1 MRSMK
6 SIFAARRLRRWLLA
20 SVLAILSAVALTGC
34 LNDLTPQGRWSA
46 PVSDGNFIYVGNL
59 EGVLVR
65 VDAVSHAWDVN
76 WLYPYE
82 LDGVRKKPKGLG
94 AIYGAPVV
102 GNGAVYAAGYTCAGS
117 SCDGEV
123 FGVSTDGGGLSWNS
137 GGYPLRAKLVGQLQP
152 TDNGLLLLG
161 TGPADDERDP
171 PGYLYAFSAD
181 PNAGRRV
188 AWRVPL
194 DGEVWGEAAV
204 DNTTNTA
211 YVGTD
216 AGTLYAIDIT
226 ESESDAR
233 VKWSYEARGAIT
245 GPILFHEG
253 AIYFG
258 DLSSRFYRLN
268 PRTQSADWEFDTGAW
283 VWAKAVPDDQNG
295 AIYVSTLGGHV
306 HALNI
311 STGLPVWGQR
321 IDGQIVGSP
330 LLFDRVRNDFS
341 QRVLAVPSGEQDVHA
356 LNVNDGQIIGTF
368 PTDSAVKS
376 SPVLINDFVYIHTL
390 DGELKWYSPSDQTL
404 QGCVAL
410 KDGGRCD

>member
-1 MRSMK
+1 MRSLLG
-6 SIFAARRLRRWLLA
+6 ARPLRRGILA
-20 SVLAILSAVALTGC
+20 SVLAILSAVALTAC

-59 EGVLVR
+59 DGVLVR

-76 WLYPYE
+76 WIYPFE
-82 LDGVRKKPKGLG
+82 QDGVRKKPKGLG
-94 AIYGAPVV
+94 AIYGAPVIDA
-102 GNGAVYAAGYTCAGS
+102 GTAYAAGYTCAGS
-117 SCDGEV
+117 DCDGEV
-123 FGVSTDGGGLSWNS
+123 FGVSTDSGGLAWNS
-137 GGYPLRAKLVGQLQP
+137 GGFRLRAKLVGQLQP
-152 TDNGLLLLG
+152 TDSGLLLLG
-161 TGPADDERDP
+161 TGPVDGERDP
-171 PGYLYAFSAD
+171 PGYLYAFSVD

-188 AWRVPL
+188 EWRVAL
-194 DGEVWGEAAV
+194 DGEVWGEVAV
-204 DNTTNTA
+204 DNTSNTA

-216 AGTLYAIDIT
+216 AGTLYAIDIA
-226 ESESDAR
+226 DGGVR
-233 VKWSYEARGAIT
+233 WSFEAQGAIT
-245 GPILFHEG
+245 GPVLFHEG

-268 PRTQSADWEFDTGAW
+268 PRSQNPDWDFDAGAW
-283 VWAKAVPDDQNG
+283 VWAKAVPDEQNG
-295 AIYVSTLGGHV
+295 AIYISTLGGHI

-311 STGLPVWGQR
+311 STGSPIWGQR

-330 LLFDRVRNDFS
+330 LLFDRIRNDFS
-341 QRVLAVPSGEQDVHA
+341 QRVLAVPSGEEDVHV

-376 SPVLINDFVYIHTL
+376 SPVLINDFIYIHTL

>member
-1 MRSMK
+1 MNSLLGA
-6 SIFAARRLRRWLLA
+6 INLRRGIVALA
-20 SVLAILSAVALTGC
+20 LAILSAVALTGC

-102 GNGAVYAAGYTCAGS
+102 ENDAVYAAGYTCAGS

-123 FGVSTDGGGLSWNS
+123 FGVTSDSGGLSWNS
-137 GGYPLRAKLVGQLQP
+137 GGFRLRAKLVGQLQS

-161 TGPADDERDP
+161 TGPVDDERDP

-188 AWRVPL
+188 VWREAL
-194 DGEVWGEAAV
+194 DGEVWGEVAV
-204 DNTTNTA
+204 DNATNTA

-216 AGTLYAIDIT
+216 AGTLYAIDL
-226 ESESDAR
+226 SESASNSR
-233 VKWSYEARGAIT
+233 VKWSYEAQGAIA
-245 GPILFHEG
+245 GPVLFHEG

-268 PRTQSADWEFDTGAW
+268 PRSQTPDWEFDAGSW

-295 AIYVSTLGGHV
+295 AIYVSTLGGHI

-311 STGLPVWGQR
+311 STGSPVWGQR

-330 LLFDRVRNDFS
+330 LLFDRVRNEFS
-341 QRVLAVPSGEQDVHA
+341 QRVLAVPSGSEDVYV

-376 SPVLINDFVYIHTL
+376 SPVLINDFIYVHTME
-390 DGELKWYSPSDQTL
+390 G
-404 QGCVAL
+404 
-410 KDGGRCD
+410 